1 MSHSFP
7 ESSCNIHVLQLK
19 FKCKWDS
26 GMQWTRCYFCKLSV
40 LSFWRANSC
49 PIKFKNWEFW
59 EFECFILRHYFMTI
73 SKYLELFGWVDYRF
87 QLLVMAKKKTITYSW
102 ESWEPGNIAWW
113 PLSICDQYILK
124 DSTKIILHWSPT
136 EYSLPRTDTFWCQ
149 ITIQT
154 WYKISKCISC
164 R

>member
-49 PIKFKNWEFW
+49 PIKFNNWEFW

-87 QLLVMAKKKTITYSW
+87 QLLVMAKKTITYSW
-102 ESWEPGNIAWW
+102 ESWEPGK
-113 PLSICDQYILK
+113 LSLVTPINMRSIY
-124 DSTKIILHWSPT
+124 T
-136 EYSLPRTDTFWCQ
+136 ERFNKNHFTL
-149 ITIQT
+149 ITY
-154 WYKISKCISC
+154 WV
-164 R
+164 

>member
-26 GMQWTRCYFCKLSV
+26 GMQWTQCYFCKLSV

-49 PIKFKNWEFW
+49 PIKFNNWEFW

-87 QLLVMAKKKTITYSW
+87 QLLVMAKKTITYSW
-102 ESWEPGNIAWW
+102 ESWEPGKLSLVTPINMRSIYTERFNKNHFTLIAYWV
-113 PLSICDQYILK
+113 
-124 DSTKIILHWSPT
+124 
-136 EYSLPRTDTFWCQ
+136 
-149 ITIQT
+149 
-154 WYKISKCISC
+154 
-164 R
+164 

>member
-87 QLLVMAKKKTITYSW
+87 QLLVMAKKTITYSW
-102 ESWEPGNIAWW
+102 ESWEPGK
-113 PLSICDQYILK
+113 LSLVTPINMRSIY
-124 DSTKIILHWSPT
+124 T
-136 EYSLPRTDTFWCQ
+136 ERFNKNHFTL
-149 ITIQT
+149 ITY
-154 WYKISKCISC
+154 WV
-164 R
+164 